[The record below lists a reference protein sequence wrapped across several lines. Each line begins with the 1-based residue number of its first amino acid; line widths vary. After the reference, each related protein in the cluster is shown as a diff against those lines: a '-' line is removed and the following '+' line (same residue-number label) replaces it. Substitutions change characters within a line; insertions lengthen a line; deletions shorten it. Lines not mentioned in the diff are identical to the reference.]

1 MDVWSW
7 RALFVAPVP
16 LLCGAWLVGYF
27 VLPFDAAGADANA
40 QSPRRA
46 QPAAAAGQADWA
58 GSLVLAL
65 WVSALLLWVNRGN
78 EWGWASPA
86 ILATLLAVLLLTPLL
101 VYVELRATHPIVPF
115 IVSTFTMMR
124 SDDATPLNVG

>member
-16 LLCGAWLVGYF
+16 LLCGAWLIGYF

-40 QSPRRA
+40 RSPRQRG
-46 QPAAAAGQADWA
+46 QPAAAGGQADWA

-65 WVSALLLWVNRGN
+65 WVSAVLLWV
-78 EWGWASPA
+78 
-86 ILATLLAVLLLTPLL
+86 
-101 VYVELRATHPIVPF
+101 
-115 IVSTFTMMR
+115 
-124 SDDATPLNVG
+124 

>member
-16 LLCGAWLVGYF
+16 LLCGAWLIGYF
-27 VLPFDAAGADANA
+27 VLPFDAAGADANTRTL
-40 QSPRRA
+40 RRE
-46 QPAAAAGQADWA
+46 QPAPAPAVAAAAAGQADWA

-65 WVSALLLWVNRGN
+65 WVSAVLLWVNRGN
-78 EWGWASPA
+78 EWGWGSPA
-86 ILATLLAVLLLTPLL
+86 ILATLLAVVLLTPLL

-115 IVSTFTMMR
+115 IVSTF
-124 SDDATPLNVG
+124 